1 MRLLDEL
8 KNKNIY
14 IYPIKQLVLTKE
26 KNYNLDRIKSLKDLK
41 TSLVYKSVL
50 NTLEILETKN
60 TKFKDLIAEVLIWMD
75 TAKCGTKE
83 DIREWKKQGY
93 NLFTHNIGSSEI
105 YKKYSSNYNEVIYV
119 LIKTHGLIGQYI
131 KGEVNLDTN
140 RDLYSLIEKKLLT
153 KNELKEIL
161 SILNECIISDV
172 SIKIYEKEKIQIEE
186 IINKIINN
194 EFDEEIS
201 IVDRLDKLNEGI
213 STNDKKI
220 IKDIINDENVHNRL
234 KQLFISNELWYYKS
248 ALKSF
253 DIDSQIKILLIISNY
268 IDGSKEIT
276 FAPLMENIYLNYKKI
291 KVVNI
296 YKQRIIDAYLKNMSY
311 EQIINNK
318 IKNNINLSYLIKRT
332 NTTIEFNFM
341 FSKVAKKLIEFCEV
355 AYTSDSLYNKS
366 VILLYDLFG
375 FRKDNY
381 DRFYNEIDYLETMNS
396 TINNKS
402 VLLDYIVGDK
412 VLDVGPGGGALMDL
426 ILDTYNDKTVYG
438 IDISSNVIE
447 EINKK
452 KIKEKRNYN
461 LVKGNALNLE
471 DYFEKDSFDTI
482 IYSSIIHE
490 LFSYITY
497 DNKKFNHEVIK
508 KTLKSAYNIIKVGG
522 RIIIRD
528 GIMTNSNE
536 KRIIE
541 FKNKE
546 DINIL
551 KRYVSDFKGRKIK
564 YELID
569 DNKVIMDINDS
580 MEFLYT
586 YTWGE
591 EAYPLEVQEQFGYYT
606 PSEYEE
612 MVRDTLKNSKIIYSK
627 SFLQS
632 GYQTHLESKINY
644 YDENYNTVN
653 LPNSTYILVIEKGS
667 DNNEI

>member
-105 YKKYSSNYNEVIYV
+105 YKKYSSNYNEVTYI
-119 LIKTHGLIGQYI
+119 LIRTHGLIGQYI

-140 RDLYSLIEKKLLT
+140 RDLYGLIERKLLT

-172 SIKIYEKEKIQIEE
+172 SIKIYEKEKSQIEE

-447 EINKK
+447 ELNKK

-569 DNKVIMDINDS
+569 DNKVVMDINDS

-612 MVRDTLKNSKIIYSK
+612 MVRNTLKNSKIIYSK

-667 DNNEI
+667 DNNEL

>member
-1 MRLLDEL
+1 MRLLEEL

-14 IYPIKQLVLTKE
+14 IYPIKQLVLTSE
-26 KNYNLDRIKSLKDLK
+26 KNYNLDRIKSLNDLK

-50 NTLEILETKN
+50 NTLEILN
-60 TKFKDLIAEVLIWMD
+60 TKETRFKDLIAEVLIWMD

-83 DIREWKKQGY
+83 DRKEWKRLGY

-105 YKKYSSNYNEVIYV
+105 YKKYSPNYNEITYI

-140 RDLYSLIEKKLLT
+140 KELYDLIEKKLLT
-153 KNELKEIL
+153 KKELKEIL
-161 SILNECIISDV
+161 TILNECIISDV
-172 SIKIYEKEKIQIEE
+172 SIKIYEREKTQIDS

-194 EFDEEIS
+194 DFDEKIS
-201 IVDRLDKLNEGI
+201 IVDRLDRLNEGI
-213 STNDKKI
+213 SNTDRKV
-220 IKDIINDENVHNRL
+220 IKDIIKNEDISKRL
-234 KQLFISNELWYYKS
+234 EYLFLNNELWYYKS
-248 ALKSF
+248 ALKAF
-253 DIDSQIKILLIISNY
+253 DIESQIKILLLLSNN
-268 IDGSKEIT
+268 IKGSKEIT

-296 YKQRIIDAYLKNMSY
+296 YKQRIISAYLKDLSF

-318 IKNNINLSYLIKRT
+318 INNNINLTYSIKRT
-332 NTTIEFNFM
+332 NTTIEFNFI

-381 DRFYNEIDYLETMNS
+381 DRFYNEIEYLETMNS

-402 VLLDYIVGDK
+402 IILDYIVGDK

-426 ILDTYNDKTVYG
+426 ILDTYNDKSVYG

-447 EINKK
+447 ELNKK

-471 DYFEKDSFDTI
+471 DYFEKNSFDTV

-490 LFSYITY
+490 LFSYINY
-497 DNKKFNHEVIK
+497 NNKKFNHEVII

-551 KRYVSDFKGRKIK
+551 KRYVNDFKGRKIE

-569 DNKVIMDINDS
+569 KNKVIMNINDS

-606 PSEYEE
+606 QNEYEE
-612 MVRDTLKNSKIIYSK
+612 MIKNNLKNSKIIYSK
-627 SFLQS
+627 SFLQE
-632 GYQTHLESKINY
+632 GYQTHLENKINY
-644 YDENYNTVN
+644 YDENYNTVK
-653 LPNSTYILVIEKGS
+653 LPDSTYILVIEKGS
-667 DNNEI
+667 EDNGI

>member
-1 MRLLDEL
+1 MRLLEEL

-14 IYPIKQLVLTKE
+14 IYPIKQLVLTSE
-26 KNYNLDRIKSLKDLK
+26 KNYNLDRIKSLNDLK

-50 NTLEILETKN
+50 NTLEILN
-60 TKFKDLIAEVLIWMD
+60 TKETRFKDLIAEVLIWMD

-83 DIREWKKQGY
+83 DRKEWKRLGY

-105 YKKYSSNYNEVIYV
+105 YKKYSPNYNEITYI

-140 RDLYSLIEKKLLT
+140 KELYDLIEKKLLT

-161 SILNECIISDV
+161 TILNECIISDV
-172 SIKIYEKEKIQIEE
+172 SIKIYEREKSQIDS
-186 IINKIINN
+186 IINRIINN
-194 EFDEEIS
+194 DFDEKIS
-201 IVDRLDKLNEGI
+201 IVDRLDRLNEGI
-213 STNDKKI
+213 SNTDRKV
-220 IKDIINDENVHNRL
+220 IKDIIKNEDISKRL
-234 KQLFISNELWYYKS
+234 EYLFLNNELWYYKS
-248 ALKSF
+248 ALKAF
-253 DIDSQIKILLIISNY
+253 DIESQIKILLLLSNN
-268 IDGSKEIT
+268 IKGSKEIT

-296 YKQRIIDAYLKNMSY
+296 YKQRIISAYLKDLSF

-318 IKNNINLSYLIKRT
+318 INNNINLTYSIKRT
-332 NTTIEFNFM
+332 NTTIEFNFI

-381 DRFYNEIDYLETMNS
+381 DRFYNEIEYLETMNS

-402 VLLDYIVGDK
+402 IILDYIVGDK

-426 ILDTYNDKTVYG
+426 ILDTYNDKSVYG

-447 EINKK
+447 ELNKK

-471 DYFEKDSFDTI
+471 DYFEKNSFDTV

-490 LFSYITY
+490 LFSYINY
-497 DNKKFNHEVIK
+497 NNKKFNHEVII

-551 KRYVSDFKGRKIK
+551 KRYVNDFKGRKIE

-569 DNKVIMDINDS
+569 KNKVIMNINDS

-606 PSEYEE
+606 QNEYEE
-612 MVRDTLKNSKIIYSK
+612 MIKNNLKNSKIIYSK
-627 SFLQS
+627 SFLQE
-632 GYQTHLESKINY
+632 GYQTHLENKINY
-644 YDENYNTVN
+644 YDENYNTVK
-653 LPNSTYILVIEKGS
+653 LPDSTYILVIEKGS
-667 DNNEI
+667 EDNGI